1 MLQIEIYQREENL
14 LKFDTA
20 GQIINHICEDSIKN
34 AATKFRT
41 FSLEKLLFGVYK
53 VKHSLWSSKECSKS
67 PKKARNNKTCI
78 LELFLAPF

>member
-53 VKHSLWSSKECSKS
+53 VKHSLCTCGPQKS
-67 PKKARNNKTCI
+67 VQNLQKKGKK
-78 LELFLAPF
+78 